1 MTTQPGARMIER
13 ISSESPLVSIGIPVY
28 NEDRF
33 LEESLLSLLSQDY
46 QNIEIIISDNAS
58 IDKTEEICRKFCSR
72 DNRIRYHRF
81 ESNQGATENFRKV
94 VELAQGR
101 YFMWAAGHDLWSP
114 NMISECVD
122 ALEKNPDGVLAFGSC
137 AWIDAMGRQMVRTS
151 GWTDTR
157 GMDPVARFFSVF
169 WGNMHPILGVMRIDA
184 LRQAHILTCIGTDLL
199 MLSELALMGHFIHA
213 PSASWSRREFRENE
227 SHHDRMKRYRSSQYR
242 LSRSLIDRFFPVARL
257 PLELIKV
264 VLRARVSWFEKLGI
278 LGILAPAL
286 PVKYVIGRR
295 GRIS

>member
-1 MTTQPGARMIER
+1 MNEEVP
-13 ISSESPLVSIGIPVY
+13 SPPLVSIGIPVY

-33 LEESLLSLLSQDY
+33 LEESLQSLLSQDY
-46 QNIEIIISDNAS
+46 RNLEIIISDNAS
-58 IDKTEEICRKFCSR
+58 TDKTEAICRKYCNR
-72 DNRIRYHRF
+72 DHRIRYHRF
-81 ESNQGATENFRKV
+81 ESNQGATANFRKV

-114 NMISECVD
+114 NLISEC
-122 ALEKNPDGVLAFGSC
+122 ASILEKNPDGVIAFGSC
-137 AWIDAMGRQMVRTS
+137 TWIDAAGRQMARAS

-157 GMDPVARFFSVF
+157 GMDPIARFFSVF

-184 LRQAHILTCIGTDLL
+184 LRQARFQACIGTDLL

-213 PSASWSRREFRENE
+213 SSASWSRREFRDDE
-227 SHHDRMKRYRSSQYR
+227 SYRDRMKRYRSSQYR
-242 LSRSLIDRFFPVARL
+242 LSHSLIDRFFPVVRL

-264 VLRARVSWFEKLGI
+264 ALRARVPWFEKLGI
-278 LGILAPAL
+278 VGILVPSL

-295 GRIS
+295 GRSA